1 MWPFVHQVLADLSK
15 GDMQVADSLA
25 DVEDDIHLSDLEGD
39 DDEMSLAS
47 DLDDDDLEEVEQ
59 TQKELEKKKTKK

>member
-1 MWPFVHQVLADLSK
+1 MLADLSK

-25 DVEDDIHLSDLEGD
+25 EAEDDIHLSDLEGD
-39 DDEMSLAS
+39 GDEADEMSLAS

-59 TQKELEKKKTKK
+59 KQKKLAKKIPKK

>member
-1 MWPFVHQVLADLSK
+1 MLADLSK
-15 GDMQVADSLA
+15 GDMKVADSLA
-25 DVEDDIHLSDLEGD
+25 EVDDDIHLSDLEGD

-59 TQKELEKKKTKK
+59 TQKELEKKKRKK